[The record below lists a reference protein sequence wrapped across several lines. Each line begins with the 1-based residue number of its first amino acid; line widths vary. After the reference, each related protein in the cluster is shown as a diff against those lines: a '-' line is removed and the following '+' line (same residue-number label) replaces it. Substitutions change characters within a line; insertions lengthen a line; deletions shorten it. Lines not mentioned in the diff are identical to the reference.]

1 MNVIF
6 SGTSEADLGLLI
18 ELAKKLGIK
27 TQILDQEAIEDIG
40 LGLAMKEGKTGEYVD
55 AEMFLQ
61 ALKNGNTDWQILWKG
76 YQKD

>member
-6 SGTSEADLGLLI
+6 SGTSETDLGLLI

-27 TQILDQEAIEDIG
+27 TQVLDQEAIEDIG

-55 AEMFLQ
+55 TETFLQ
-61 ALKNGNTDWQILWKG
+61 ALKNGNTD
-76 YQKD
+76 